1 MSMLHNL
8 KKIDLKLLAEE
19 LGETVPDN
27 AKIFEIKEMIGNS
40 DLFKTDKEF
49 VSGVVKSIMED
60 RTTKEFS
67 NQSALEIE
75 KIKLAQLEKE
85 IELQRLKNQSLP
97 GERTSALLSVENL
110 IKY

>member
-1 MSMLHNL
+1 MSILHNL

-19 LGETVPDN
+19 LGETVSDN
-27 AKIFEIKEMIGNS
+27 AKICEIKELTENS

-49 VSGVVKSIMED
+49 VRGVVKSIVED
-60 RTTKEFS
+60 RTTKEFN

-85 IELQRLKNQSLP
+85 IELQSL
-97 GERTSALLSVENL
+97 
-110 IKY
+110 

>member
-1 MSMLHNL
+1 MSIIHNL
-8 KKIDLKLLAEE
+8 KKIDLKLLVEE

-27 AKIFEIKEMIGNS
+27 AKIIEIKEFIENS

-49 VSGVVKSIMED
+49 VRGVVKSIVED
-60 RTTKEFS
+60 RTTKEFN

-85 IELQRLKNQSLP
+85 IEL
-97 GERTSALLSVENL
+97 
-110 IKY
+110 